1 MEPAEIPA
9 AWLEMIRAGDRAAF
23 AELSVPELV
32 CHGPGGS
39 SSGRAEFLGWL
50 DWYGTAFAD
59 LEIPRQLGGQIMVA
73 AQSEASEA

>member
-23 AELSVPELV
+23 AELSVPEVV

-39 SSGRAEFLGWL
+39 SSGRAEFLEGN
-50 DWYGTAFAD
+50 D
-59 LEIPRQLGGQIMVA
+59 LEIAGQLGGQIMVS